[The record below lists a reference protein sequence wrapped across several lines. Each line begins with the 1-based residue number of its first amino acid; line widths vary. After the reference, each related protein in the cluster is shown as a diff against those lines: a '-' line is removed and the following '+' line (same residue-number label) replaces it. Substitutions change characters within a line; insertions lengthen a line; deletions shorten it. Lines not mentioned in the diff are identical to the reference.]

1 MLHKD
6 AISTLKTLPSSY
18 LSSNG
23 GTLKGG
29 ITFANATT
37 GSRGIIGTIG
47 DNDAWRIIGAATGS
61 DKGYVEISTADNGDE
76 PIYLRQYESSG
87 LANRWDGSAIKRT
100 ATLLDGNGNTTFPGV
115 LKAQTLT
122 SQNINTTS
130 AGDVMYCNAGSVQ
143 YNGNSG
149 GNLHF
154 VNQSNMNNSSG
165 AMYIRTN
172 GEVVIR
178 NKANDSGSGKLR
190 VKTLLSDS
198 GDLSISGGVQTSG
211 KIIIN
216 EGNAG
221 GTMRIGTGTEDVYI
235 HNQTSNKYLQLKA
248 NGKLTYSGKEILT
261 TDNVNKKIT
270 VSSSAPSSPSTG
282 DIWIKA

>member
-6 AISTLKTLPSSY
+6 AISTLKTLPTSY
-18 LSSNG
+18 LPITG
-23 GTLKGG
+23 GYISGG
-29 ITFANATT
+29 IGFNNIAS
-37 GSRGIIGTIG
+37 GSRGIHGTVG
-47 DNDAWRIIGAATGS
+47 DNDYWRVVGATTGT
-61 DKGYVEISTADNGDE
+61 DKGYVEISTADNGNE
-76 PIYLRQYESSG
+76 PIYLRQYESTG
-87 LANRWDGSAIKRT
+87 LDNKWAGSAIKRT
-100 ATLLDGNGNTTFPGV
+100 ATLLDENGNTTFPGV